1 MLILRAQHALID
13 PRLKQEGVRDNVAVV
28 IDQGCVQEI
37 VPDTPASLA
46 RFPGAHV
53 LGNGRQLLLPGLIDA
68 HSHGRGLSPI
78 QKGVRN
84 DFLEN
89 ALFDWSAMVV
99 LPPELTSA
107 MCAYRHLRSGCTTLH
122 HNGFDDDVSGPQAA
136 HTSVQQYLESGL
148 RLAFSPGLRNASK
161 LALDEFAFFE
171 TLPDDLKEWTRPRV
185 FYDKQALEDNY
196 FDLFDALHSRYDN
209 EDTRI
214 LLSPSW
220 AHGASTSF
228 LQRTRA
234 ESERRGGVK
243 IHIHTL
249 QTPVQKAYSFRQNG
263 VSAVQWLD
271 DVGFLNENVVFGH
284 AIHITEADIA
294 LMARRG
300 VSITHHPSCNFIM
313 RNGLAPLPQLMDAGV
328 RVAMGMDDKTIND
341 DEDAVMETRMVHKM
355 HRCATYDLTQPA
367 MDAYTALELSTVNG
381 AEVCGFGGLLGTLA
395 PGMKADAILVD
406 LDTISDDP
414 WLDPRADIIEAFLQ
428 RGLGRDVSS
437 VVVGGRVVVQERRF
451 QTMDVEA
458 LFHEV
463 RSFCARGIPDAQ
475 RERIAQLQRLKP
487 YVHAWY
493 AGWEDHMLDAP
504 FYRFNSR
511 S

>member
-1 MLILRAQHALID
+1 MLILRAKHALID
-13 PRLKQEGVRDNVAVV
+13 PRLKQKGVVDNVAVV
-28 IDQGCVQEI
+28 IDQGRVVEI
-37 VPDTPASLA
+37 APDTAASLA
-46 RFPGAHV
+46 RFPGAQV
-53 LGNGRQLLLPGLIDA
+53 LGNGRQLLMPGLIDA

-89 ALFDWSAMVV
+89 ALFDWSAMIV

-122 HNGFDDDVSGPQAA
+122 HNGFDDDVFGPKAA
-136 HTSVQQYLESGL
+136 RTSIDSYLQTGL
-148 RLAFSPGLRNASK
+148 RLAFSPGLRNESK

-171 TLPDDLKEWTRPRV
+171 TLPADLKDWARPRV

-196 FDLFDALHSRYDN
+196 FDLFDELYGRYDN
-209 EDTRI
+209 DDTRI

-249 QTPVQKAYSFRQNG
+249 QTPVQKAYSLRQHG

-271 DVGFLNENVVFGH
+271 DVGFLNESVVFGH
-284 AIHITEADIA
+284 AIHITEDDIA
-294 LMARRG
+294 LMAQRG
-300 VSITHHPSCNFIM
+300 VAMTHHPSCNFIM
-313 RNGLAPLPQLMDAGV
+313 RNGLAPLPQLLDAGV
-328 RVAMGMDDKTIND
+328 LVAMGMDDKTIND
-341 DEDAVMETRMVHKM
+341 DEDAIMESRMIHKM

-381 AEVCGFGGLLGTLA
+381 AKVCGFGETLGTLA

-406 LDTISDDP
+406 LDHISDDP

-437 VVVGGRVVVQERRF
+437 VVVAGKVVVRERRF
-451 QTMDVEA
+451 QQLDIEA
-458 LFHEV
+458 LFREV
-463 RSFCARGIPDAQ
+463 RAFCASGVSDAQ
-475 RERIAQLQRLKP
+475 HQRMAQLQRLKP
-487 YVHAWY
+487 YVQAWY
-493 AGWEDHMLDAP
+493 EGWEDGMVDEP

-511 S
+511 R